1 MNTLRSVV
9 VVLAL
14 LAAPLAAAQNLWP
27 NWESPHVHPLE
38 LTPDGTKLL
47 AVNTADQRLE
57 VFTVAASDGALTRVA
72 SISVGI
78 EPTSVRARS
87 NGEAWVVNHLSD
99 SVSIIDLT
107 TLAVARTITVGDEP
121 RDLIFAGTPRRAYV
135 SMGAANQ
142 VRVFDP
148 ANPTAA
154 PAVIALQGEEPRAL
168 AASPDGNTVYV
179 GFFESGNLTAAVR
192 QQDVSNAA
200 GPYGGQNPPPNSGAT
215 FDPPMAAG
223 LAVAPAVAQIVRRDA
238 AGAWRDDNGRD
249 WSAFVGWN
257 LLDHDVAA
265 IDTATQA
272 VSYADHLMTTV
283 MALAVRPDGRV
294 AAVGTEARN
303 EIRFEPK
310 VQSIFATVKIAS
322 FAANGLTA
330 PSLADLNPQLDYSVR
345 SVPQSVRN
353 QALGDPRGILWQ
365 PGQNRAF
372 VTGMGSNNVIVTD
385 ASGARLGRIDVG
397 QGPTGLALSNDGA
410 RLYVLN
416 KFDASISR
424 IDTTLLAESARTSF
438 FDPTPAAVKAGRP
451 LLYDTHAT
459 SGLGQVSCAT
469 CHIDG
474 RSDFLAWDLGNPAG
488 AMKAVDQPCRLGQTC
503 RDWHPMKGP
512 MVTQVLQGIVG
523 NGAMHWRGDRE
534 NIAAFAPAFTGLQG
548 ADSEPGAID
557 LTSLETF
564 VASLRY
570 PPNPNRNLD
579 GSLPTSLA
587 VTGGT
592 GDPNSGQTLYQ
603 TLPVLAGGATCV
615 TCHALPTGT
624 TGQIDD
630 PMLALAPQSTKI
642 AQLRGLW
649 KKTGWQ
655 RASAVNTRGFG
666 FNSDS
671 EFDTLQSLLL
681 AGFNFGAA
689 AQAPQR
695 RRDVEAFLL
704 ALDSE
709 TPAAV
714 GQQVTFDGSNG
725 AGDIARLSTL
735 IALADAGTIGL
746 VAKSSF
752 GGREHGYVYVTGN
765 LFVADEEHQSLTA
778 DALRA
783 TATAART
790 VTYTAVPAGAQF
802 RMGVDRDGDGYFDGD
817 EGVGGSDPAASASV
831 PLAFCRPDVDGNGVL
846 DSADVSTF
854 NSRFTAGS
862 PLANYDHSLGTN
874 GLPTVN
880 AADLSAFNADV
891 AAGCGGFVFADGFE

>member
-1 MNTLRSVV
+1 MSALRFLIVV
-9 VVLAL
+9 VVL
-14 LAAPLAAAQNLWP
+14 LATPLARAQNLWP

-38 LTPDGTKLL
+38 LTPDGTRLL

-57 VFTVAASDGALTRVA
+57 VFSVSATDGALSRLA
-72 SISVGI
+72 SIRVGV
-78 EPTSVRARS
+78 EPVSVRARG

-99 SVSIIDLT
+99 SLSIVDLT
-107 TLAVARTITVGDEP
+107 TLTVQRTLSVGDEP
-121 RDLIFAGTPRRAYV
+121 RDLVFAGTPRRAYV
-135 SMGAANQ
+135 SLGAANQ

-154 PAVIALQGEEPRAL
+154 PTVIALQGEEPRAL
-168 AASPDGNTVYV
+168 AVSPDGNTVYV
-179 GFFESGNLTAAVR
+179 GFFESGNLTGAVR

-200 GPYGGQNPPPNSGAT
+200 GPYGGQNPPPNAGAT

-223 LAVAPAVAQIVRRDA
+223 LAAAPAVAQIVRRDA

-303 EIRFEPK
+303 EIRFEPR
-310 VQSIFATVKIAS
+310 VQSIFATVRIAS
-322 FAANGLTA
+322 FAANGLAA
-330 PSLADLNPQLDYSVR
+330 PSVADLNPQLDYSVR
-345 SVPQSVRN
+345 SVAQSVRD
-353 QALGDPRGILWQ
+353 QALGDPRGIVWQ

-385 ASGARLGRIDVG
+385 AGGARLGRIDVG

-424 IDTTLLAESARTSF
+424 IDTAALTETARTAF

-451 LLYDTHAT
+451 VLYDTHAT

-523 NGAMHWRGDRE
+523 NGTMHWRGDRE

-548 ADSEPGAID
+548 ADAEPSAAA
-557 LTSLETF
+557 LASLETV

-579 GSLPTSLA
+579 GSMPTSVA

-592 GDPNSGQTLYQ
+592 GDPNSGLTLYQ
-603 TLPVLAGGATCV
+603 TLPVLAGGATCA

-642 AQLRGLW
+642 AQLRGIW

-689 AQAPQR
+689 QQAPQR

-704 ALDSE
+704 EFDSE

-714 GQQVTFDGSNG
+714 GQQITFDGSNG
-725 AGDIARLSTL
+725 AADLARLATL
-735 IALADAGTIGL
+735 VALADAGTIGL
-746 VAKSSF
+746 VAESSF

-765 LFVADEEHQSLTA
+765 LFVADEEHQSLGA

-783 TATAART
+783 SAAPGRT
-790 VTYTAVPAGAQF
+790 VTYTAVPAGAQY
-802 RMGVDRDGDGYFDGD
+802 RMGTDRDADGYFDGD
-817 EGVGGSDPAASASV
+817 ELANASDPLSAASV
-831 PLAFCRPDVDGNGVL
+831 PLAFCRPDVDGNGLL
-846 DSADVSTF
+846 DGNDVATF
-854 NSRFTAGS
+854 TARFTAGS
-862 PLANYDHSLGTN
+862 PLANYDHSLGAT
-874 GLPTVN
+874 GLPTVTS
-880 AADLSAFNADV
+880 ADLAAFNADV